1 MAQHENRRY
10 YVVHRGPDKTQV
22 LAQISHGSPHR
33 SLLDPFLSQLAHAGA
48 DGSLLLVDAET
59 HALVLRCPIE
69 ASISRR
75 ERIRER
81 AQRFWLL

>member
-10 YVVHRGPDKTQV
+10 YVVHRGSDKTRV

-33 SLLDPFLSQLAHAGA
+33 SLLDPYLSQLAHSGA

-59 HALVLRCPIE
+59 RELVLRCPIK

-75 ERIRER
+75 ERLKER